1 MKKLVFFKI
10 TFVVFFSFFI
20 SETVLAGDCDTA
32 ISSATTTKLVCA
44 DNDSLTVSGSITRT
58 NEDAPEDV
66 AVDAGGEDGVTIT
79 ITDTGTIQTIT
90 DTGTIEA
97 DDAIQGTS
105 SLNLTVDNSGTIF
118 AGRDWAIQLKEAD
131 NITVT
136 NRATGTIKTTKGL
149 SGSQAAVGGTKM
161 GNSGNCV
168 AAECFGL
175 TLHNYGTIE
184 ANEEAVYGGGAAS
197 QTSKK
202 TKIYNYDG
210 GTINADKRT
219 VYILSGE
226 DIELYNYSGAT
237 IEADAGNY
245 GANFKNSSAIT
256 IDNAGTISSSDAA
269 VDDDGDPINGSYTVG
284 LWLAET
290 INLDNSGTIS
300 TDGNFGVYCYI
311 CADLTLTNS
320 GTISTAE
327 QIPLS
332 VRLATGTNTITN
344 SGTISSEST
353 KGVDLRNSTGVTLVN
368 SGTISATGDAIL
380 ADNAFSPTIINSG
393 TITASAG
400 FSTLGAITLSQ
411 NDAEDLGSGATIT
424 NSGTISA
431 SGTNAV
437 GIIIGDGTGVYNDVT
452 ITNSGTISGVDD
464 SIGIVGSGTTGTNI
478 ITKGE
483 ATYTGEIEMDSS
495 VATMTL
501 DCSITKDMDI
511 EIHGK
516 TNMIVT
522 DNLCGNDTY
531 EILDSSKNA
540 DADNSETNGYL
551 RIYGEDL
558 DIASNN
564 KKYRTEI
571 FLTKLRNIFNATS
584 DNKEQAIFDT
594 NQKRN
599 GIYKNDLS
607 GVVGFFD
614 QNDKIG
620 DISSH
625 FFMGFVKQNATFD
638 NGEFSGTKNIVY
650 GYKKDI
656 DTEKFKTSIVPMVG
670 LTHYK
675 VIDLETE
682 TNQTLDNRLFSQF
695 AGINANIEKQNNL
708 NENNLLTLEVQ
719 STLGI
724 HRFPTYVTNFTDG
737 DLSVDDAIDQVLSA
751 GFGVKYST
759 IFKNGFVL
767 EPYASVS
774 YNNTLS
780 NDVEITADGE
790 NKEAGHVMNGVLAKR
805 AGLSLT
811 KHTDNISFSMNFE
824 HGNQDELKENTFSIS
839 FSKKIQ
845 RIAKLRR
852 EEEKAIPVLEKLY
865 DQLQLIKQNEK
876 LKELTAEVIEENEVI
891 KQLLI
896 ELLKENQKLKTENK
910 IFKKKLN

>member
-1 MKKLVFFKI
+1 MIIRIFFLVG
-10 TFVVFFSFFI
+10 FI
-20 SETVLAGDCDTA
+20 ILYSDPVLAGACDTT
-32 ISSATTTKLVCA
+32 ISTATTTQLVCA
-44 DNDSLTVSGSITRT
+44 DSDTLDVSGSITLT
-58 NEDAPEDV
+58 SSN
-66 AVDAGGEDGVTIT
+66 AVDAEDEDGVTIT
-79 ITDTGTIQTIT
+79 NTGTIQATGSST
-90 DTGTIEA
+90 DV
-97 DDAIQGTS
+97 AILGTS
-105 SLNLTVDNSGTIF
+105 SSNLSVDNSGTIF
-118 AGRDWAIQLKEAD
+118 AGRDYGIKLQDAEI
-131 NITVT
+131 ITII
-136 NRATGTIKTTKGL
+136 NQAGGTIKTTKGT
-149 SGSQAAVGGTKM
+149 SGSAFAVGGTKM
-161 GNSGNCV
+161 GNCDSCEGS
-168 AAECFGL
+168 GL
-175 TLHNYGTIE
+175 TLKNYGTIE
-184 ANEEAVYGGGAAS
+184 ANEETVYGGSSSS
-197 QTSKK
+197 QTSKG

-210 GTINADKRT
+210 GTINADKRA
-219 VYILSGE
+219 VNFLHA
-226 DIELYNYSGAT
+226 DDFELYNYSGAT
-237 IEADAGNY
+237 IEADDGHHGVRLDSA
-245 GANFKNSSAIT
+245 KNVT
-256 IDNAGTISSSDAA
+256 INNAGTISASAQH
-269 VDDDGDPINGSYTVG
+269 GINLYK
-284 LWLAET
+284 AEN

-300 TDGNFGVYCYI
+300 GGTNYGVNCWLCVDATI
-311 CADLTLTNS
+311 TNS
-320 GTISTAE
+320 GTISADTY
-327 QIPLS
+327 QIGVSL
-332 VRLATGTNTITN
+332 RLATGTNTITN
-344 SGTISSEST
+344 SGTISSGTS
-353 KGVDLRNSTGVTLVN
+353 KGVDLRNAAGVTLVN

-656 DTEKFKTSIVPMVG
+656 DTEKFKTSFVPMVG

-759 IFKNGFVL
+759 IFKNGFVFK
-767 EPYASVS
+767 PYANVS